1 MTDQV
6 VARARTRKRVNSRIG
21 APQLSAPIRDV
32 LASGTEIFIT
42 ATVGGDSVAGNDRW
56 YACRGDLFVWTGACE
71 DYRAEP
77 APPAD
82 ETDEAERPSRLELG
96 EVMQPDFETLDGV
109 FHKVRGYRPN
119 GLEGL
124 IVHFDA
130 ARVLPDSDRSTA
142 AVMRH
147 GAQAGY
153 HYGAISRSGRVFLPQ
168 GFNWEGWG
176 YHAGISECPAT
187 GRKGVSQYYVGFE
200 LNNPGRLYPAVQT
213 GVFCPW
219 FNTRRDDRGQVVLDE
234 DGRCTRLNENG
245 EWYRDYEVRL
255 CEGGNIA
262 KGWYLPYSAEQ
273 FASLTAIC
281 IWLSRQFPHT
291 FRLDRVFGHD
301 EVSPGRKCDPGGAMG
316 TPTELMTMAQFRSHL
331 ALSAQ

>member
-1 MTDQV
+1 MTDRV
-6 VARARTRKRVNSRIG
+6 IARARTNSRVNIRVG
-21 APQLSAPIRDV
+21 APKLSAAIRET

-42 ATVGGDSVAGNDRW
+42 DTVSGDSVGGNDRW
-56 YACRGDLFVWTGACE
+56 YACRGGAFVWTGACE
-71 DYRAEP
+71 DYRDEP

-82 ETDEAERPSRLELG
+82 ETDEEERPGRHELG
-96 EVMQPDFETLDGV
+96 EVMQPDFETLADV

-130 ARVLPDSDRSTA
+130 ARTQPDSDRTMGG
-142 AVMRH
+142 VMRY
-147 GAQAGY
+147 GAEQGY
-153 HYGAISRSGRVFLPQ
+153 HYGGISRSGRIFLPQ
-168 GFNWEGWG
+168 GFSWDGWG
-176 YHAGISECPAT
+176 YHAGKSECPET

-200 LNNPGRLYPAVQT
+200 LNNPGRLYPAAQT

-219 FNTRRDDRGQVVLDE
+219 FNAKRDANGHVVLDE
-234 DGRCTRLNENG
+234 DGRCTRVSETG

-273 FASLTAIC
+273 FASLTTIC
-281 IWLSRQFPHT
+281 IWLARKFPDS
-291 FRLDRVFGHD
+291 FSLERVFGHD
-301 EVSPGRKCDPGGAMG
+301 EVSPGRKSDPGGAMG
-316 TPTELMTMAQFRSHL
+316 TPTELMTMRQFRDHL
-331 ALSAQ
+331 AQLAQ